1 MILRLLGGICLLA
14 LIALP
19 AETRADIFTV
29 RDVRVDATAES
40 VAAAREQGM
49 AEGQVRAVEQL
60 WDRLVA
66 PEQRPLVPPLSASE
80 LSSYYIQ
87 NMSVSGERTSTS
99 RYIANL
105 TVQFRPDQVRQFLR
119 SNGIAYAE
127 TRSRPVLVL
136 PLYGPQGSAVLWAGE
151 NPWLA
156 AWQRHNSADDL
167 VPVVAPLGDLADL
180 TTVDGERATS
190 GDVEAMAAMAERYG
204 AGDVLV
210 SRAEASGDPVLGTA
224 SVVVTSRRYPDVH
237 AQGGATLAGQTPA
250 GQALAGQALAG
261 QAASPRVTSP
271 GMASPG
277 MAPVEL
283 GVERLSQQP
292 GEELDALFARAA
304 AAVSRQ
310 IQAEWLRQNQLR
322 FDQEAQLQAKV
333 PVGTLG
339 ELVEV
344 QRRLSRVAAVR
355 DHYTLSVTRSA
366 AEIGLVYYGDPL
378 QLQRALSQ
386 VDLALEQ
393 RPTVMPGEPAWQL
406 RLTRSALEID
416 SAPLG
421 GSGSLT
427 MEELPEADANAAP
440 GPGVGDGATPG
451 AAAGEGM
458 PAPLATPAQ

>member
-1 MILRLLGGICLLA
+1 MILRLFGGICLLA

-29 RDVRVDATAES
+29 RDVRVDATADS
-40 VAAAREQGM
+40 VTAAREQGM

-167 VPVVAPLGDLADL
+167 VPLVAPLGDLADL
-180 TTVDGERATS
+180 TTVDGERASS
-190 GDVEAMAAMAERYG
+190 GDAEALAAMAERYG

-224 SVVVTSRRYPDVH
+224 SVLVTSRRYLDVH
-237 AQGGATLAGQTPA
+237 APAGQTPA
-250 GQALAGQALAG
+250 GQTAAGQA
-261 QAASPRVTSP
+261 TSP
-271 GMASPG
+271 GMAPPGTAPTTSAG

-292 GEELDALFARAA
+292 DEELDGLLARAA
-304 AAVSRQ
+304 SAVSRQ
-310 IQAEWLRQNQLR
+310 IQSEWLGQNQLR
-322 FDQEAQLQAKV
+322 FDQEAQLQASV

-406 RLTRSALEID
+406 RLTRAALEID

-427 MEELPEADANAAP
+427 MEELPETDANTAPP
-440 GPGVGDGATPG
+440 GP
-451 AAAGEGM
+451 AAGEGM
-458 PAPLATPAQ
+458 PAPLAPPAQ